1 MIFLPADGV
10 RDFIQLELDMFRMT
24 ALFVVERNKGQL
36 VSELFKLLKLSSQAS
51 KRAYPLPTPASK
63 TLQRQQTLP
72 QAADSD
78 EDDQE
83 IPKFNPRLMKQRGG
97 EAHSARTDDTQ
108 AHGQTKR
115 SSLHHMP
122 SDATSAGMSDDDGM
136 SNFEAPSAVPDS
148 KLRSVKSQ
156 LVMQQCV
163 MTEGVT
169 CVCQLCAI

>member
-1 MIFLPADGV
+1 M

-36 VSELFKLLKLSSQAS
+36 ISELFKLLKLSSEAS
-51 KRAYPLPTPASK
+51 NRGHPPPVLAPSSK
-63 TLQRQQTLP
+63 ALQRQQTLP

-83 IPKFNPRLMKQRGG
+83 IPKFNPKLMKQRGG

-108 AHGQTKR
+108 TRR
-115 SSLHHMP
+115 SSLHHVA
-122 SDATSAGMSDDDGM
+122 SDATSAGMSDEDGM

-148 KLRSVKSQ
+148 KLR
-156 LVMQQCV
+156 
-163 MTEGVT
+163 
-169 CVCQLCAI
+169 